1 MSIPLSHAR
10 VPPVIGRI
18 RKAINNVYDAWCAQD
33 GRPYPLRIKG
43 KVLRLDEWEYNPLA
57 VGDDVEFTPY
67 SQDEGLIIRRL
78 ARSSSFTRWNI
89 KLEKNQTIAANMDQ
103 VAIITSAWEP
113 PFRPRFLDRA
123 LTCVHGCDVIIVMN
137 KCDYDLT
144 QEEFDRWALY
154 HKLGYRIIAVSARS
168 GENID
173 ELKTLLEGKTT
184 AFVGQSGVGKSTLV
198 NLIIDPERKQATNSI
213 SEKYQRG
220 RHTTNHSLYLE
231 RGAIA
236 IIDTPGVRELLVP
249 YEEKSVL
256 AASFVE
262 FARYASD
269 CSYGPDC
276 THTGEPGCA
285 VIRALEDGLIDPD
298 RYTSYLGMYQSLDE
312 RKPGYLRNRFRKNK
326 Q

>member
-1 MSIPLSHAR
+1 MSCCC
-10 VPPVIGRI
+10 
-18 RKAINNVYDAWCAQD
+18 KA
-33 GRPYPLRIKG
+33 
-43 KVLRLDEWEYNPLA
+43 
-57 VGDDVEFTPY
+57 
-67 SQDEGLIIRRL
+67 
-78 ARSSSFTRWNI
+78 
-89 KLEKNQTIAANMDQ
+89 LEK
-103 VAIITSAWEP
+103 ITNEELKAWVKEFAEHTTP
-113 PFRPRFLDRA
+113 ENI
-123 LTCVHGCDVIIVMN
+123 VVCDGS
-137 KCDYDLT
+137 